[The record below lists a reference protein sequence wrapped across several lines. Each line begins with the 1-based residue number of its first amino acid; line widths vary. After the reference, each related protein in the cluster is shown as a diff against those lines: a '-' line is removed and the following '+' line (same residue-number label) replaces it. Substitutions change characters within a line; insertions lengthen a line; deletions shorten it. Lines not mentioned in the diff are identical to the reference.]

1 MQVFSFERLYV
12 LGKYINQI
20 NTINNSLVFYG
31 NFTLKVSWLKA
42 IKIGMLKLF
51 TINRSVTVKIDEPCS
66 EDWEQMRPLQGGRHC
81 NVCAKRVT
89 DFSGMGSAEL
99 ARFAKANGKLCGR
112 INSDLLNTPLQMEQ
126 PKKGRVLGLLLRAA
140 VLVGITS
147 AAQAKAPAYTIH
159 HNNNV
164 PVDEP
169 TARDIKIVVKITDK
183 AMGKPLQFSSVRVNQ
198 GTVVWSDGYTDSSGF
213 IVVDRTIEKPN
224 DSLVEVVVKSHFYH
238 DKTVSL
244 SVNNNN
250 RFDVNIELDRI
261 DMPANVVYGVVGEGK
276 QYDENTV
283 GAIFFGKNRI
293 EVFDHPEIGVDVN
306 SKGEYK
312 LALPDT
318 MLGKRVYLVRK
329 DAAGR
334 IIHTDG
340 VTVTTEPV
348 RLDFIDYPYSGIF
361 FPNPEIITTGGPSI
375 ITYKWEWN
383 PIVSISGLP
392 YIVVTQV
399 NWTGTELYV
408 RAPFTRRNL
417 PLYKS
422 HWFRG
427 E

>member
-1 MQVFSFERLYV
+1 M
-12 LGKYINQI
+12 
-20 NTINNSLVFYG
+20 T
-31 NFTLKVSWLKA
+31 
-42 IKIGMLKLF
+42 KLF

-66 EDWEQMRPLQGGRHC
+66 EDWAIMRPVPGGRHC
-81 NVCAKRVT
+81 EMCAKRVT
-89 DFSGMGSAEL
+89 DFSGMSSAEL

-112 INSDLLNTPLQMEQ
+112 ISSDLLNTPLPIEQ
-126 PKKGRVLGLLLRAA
+126 PKKGGVLGLLLRAA

-147 AAQAKAPAYTIH
+147 SVQAKAAPAYTIH
-159 HNNNV
+159 HNNKL

-169 TARDIKIVVKITDK
+169 EARDIKIVIKITDK
-183 AMGKPLQFSSVRVNQ
+183 ATGKPLQFSSVWVNQ

-213 IVVDRTIEKPN
+213 IVVDRKIEKPN

-261 DMPANVVYGVVGEGK
+261 DMPANVVCGVVGEGK
-276 QYDENTV
+276 QYDENTI

-293 EVFDHPEIGVDVN
+293 EVFDHPELGVDVN

-312 LALPDT
+312 LVLPDS
-318 MLGKRVYLVRK
+318 MLGKRVYLNRFTNGMLV
-329 DAAGR
+329 
-334 IIHTDG
+334 HTNG
-340 VTVTTEPV
+340 IYLTEEAQ

-408 RAPFTRRNL
+408 RIPFTRRNL

-422 HWFRG
+422 HWFRSG
-427 E
+427 NES

>member
-1 MQVFSFERLYV
+1 MR
-12 LGKYINQI
+12 
-20 NTINNSLVFYG
+20 
-31 NFTLKVSWLKA
+31 
-42 IKIGMLKLF
+42 KLF

-66 EDWEQMRPLQGGRHC
+66 EDWAKMRPVQGGRHC
-81 NVCAKRVT
+81 DVCAKRVT

-112 INSDLLNTPLQMEQ
+112 ISNDLLNKPLPIEQ
-126 PKKGRVLGLLLRAA
+126 PTKGGVLGLFLRAA

-147 AAQAKAPAYTIH
+147 SVQAKAAPAYTIH
-159 HNNNV
+159 HNNNI
-164 PVDEP
+164 PADEP
-169 TARDIKIVVKITDK
+169 TVRDIKVVVKITDK
-183 AMGKPLQFSSVRVNQ
+183 ATGKPLQFSSVRVNQ
-198 GTVVWSDGYTDSSGF
+198 GTVMWSDGYTDSSGY
-213 IVVDRTIEKPN
+213 IVVDRKIENPN

-244 SVNNNN
+244 SVDDNN
-250 RFDVNIELDRI
+250 RFDVNIELDRVDI
-261 DMPANVVYGVVGEGK
+261 PANVVYGVVGEGK
-276 QYDENTV
+276 QYDENTL
-283 GAIFFGKNRI
+283 GAILFGKNRI

-306 SKGEYK
+306 SLGEYK
-312 LALPDT
+312 LVLPDS
-318 MLGKRVYLVRK
+318 MLGKRVYINRVSN
-329 DAAGR
+329 GN

-340 VTVTTEPV
+340 ITVAEEAQ

-408 RAPFTRRNL
+408 RVPFTRRNL

-422 HWFRG
+422 HWFRSG
-427 E
+427 NES

>member
-1 MQVFSFERLYV
+1 M
-12 LGKYINQI
+12 
-20 NTINNSLVFYG
+20 
-31 NFTLKVSWLKA
+31 
-42 IKIGMLKLF
+42 MKLF
-51 TINRSVTVKIDEPCS
+51 TINRSVTIKIDEPCS
-66 EDWEQMRPLQGGRHC
+66 EDWVKMRPVQGGRHC
-81 NVCAKRVT
+81 DVCAKRVT
-89 DFSGMGSAEL
+89 DFSEMGSAEL

-112 INSDLLNTPLQMEQ
+112 ISSEFLNTPLPIEQ
-126 PKKGRVLGLLLRAA
+126 PKKVGVLSLLLRAA

-147 AAQAKAPAYTIH
+147 SVQAKAAPVYTIH
-159 HNNNV
+159 HNNV
-164 PVDEP
+164 IPVDEP
-169 TARDIKIVVKITDK
+169 AARDIKIVVKITDK
-183 AMGKPLQFSSVRVNQ
+183 ATGKPLQFSSVRVNQ

-244 SVNNNN
+244 SVSDNN

-276 QYDENTV
+276 QYDENTL
-283 GAIFFGKNRI
+283 GAILFGKNRI
-293 EVFDHPEIGVDVN
+293 EVFDHPELGVDVN

-312 LALPDT
+312 LVLPDS

-329 DAAGR
+329 DVAGR
-334 IIHTDG
+334 TIHTDG

-348 RLDFIDYPYSGIF
+348 RLDFIDYPYSGVF

-408 RAPFTRRNL
+408 RIPFTRRNL

-422 HWFRG
+422 HWFRSG
-427 E
+427 NES

>member
-1 MQVFSFERLYV
+1 M
-12 LGKYINQI
+12 
-20 NTINNSLVFYG
+20 
-31 NFTLKVSWLKA
+31 
-42 IKIGMLKLF
+42 MKLF
-51 TINRSVTVKIDEPCS
+51 TINRSVTIKIEEPCS
-66 EDWEQMRPLQGGRHC
+66 EDWNAMRPLPGGRHC
-81 NVCAKRVT
+81 DVCAKRVT

-112 INSDLLNTPLQMEQ
+112 ISSDLLNKPLPIEQ
-126 PKKGRVLGLLLRAA
+126 PKKGGVLGLLLRAA

-147 AAQAKAPAYTIH
+147 SVQAKAAPAYTIH
-159 HNNNV
+159 HHNNV

-183 AMGKPLQFSSVRVNQ
+183 ATGKPLQFSSVRVNQ

-244 SVNNNN
+244 SVNDNN

-276 QYDENTV
+276 QYDENIV

-293 EVFDHPEIGVDVN
+293 EVFDHPEIGADVN

-312 LALPDT
+312 LELPDS
-318 MLGKRVYLVRK
+318 MLGKRVYLNRFTNGMLV
-329 DAAGR
+329 
-334 IIHTDG
+334 HTNG
-340 VTVTTEPV
+340 IYLTEEAQ

-408 RAPFTRRNL
+408 RIPFTRRNL

-422 HWFRG
+422 HWFRSG
-427 E
+427 NES